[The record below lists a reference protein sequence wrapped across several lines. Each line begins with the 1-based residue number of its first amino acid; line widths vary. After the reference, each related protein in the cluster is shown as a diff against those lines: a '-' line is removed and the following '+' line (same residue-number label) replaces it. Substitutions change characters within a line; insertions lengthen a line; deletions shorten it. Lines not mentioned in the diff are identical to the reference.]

1 MLKGYCSD
9 SAAATGT
16 EDDRSQRET
25 GNGLRKALWT
35 VRQYRKLAG
44 KMPLTLLVLGRWRSV
59 KSFIGLKS
67 KFISQVLLCSGE
79 IELMNQ
85 VEFPCAALLELTD

>member
-1 MLKGYCSD
+1 VLQDTTAIELPPPALRTIDLKGKL
-9 SAAATGT
+9 AK
-16 EDDRSQRET
+16 
-25 GNGLRKALWT
+25 NGLRKALWT
-35 VRQYRKLAG
+35 VRQYRKLAD

-59 KSFIGLKS
+59 SFIGLKS

>member
-1 MLKGYCSD
+1 VIPDEKR
-9 SAAATGT
+9 T
-16 EDDRSQRET
+16 DR
-25 GNGLRKALWT
+25 NAI
-35 VRQYRKLAG
+35 RQSRNLAD